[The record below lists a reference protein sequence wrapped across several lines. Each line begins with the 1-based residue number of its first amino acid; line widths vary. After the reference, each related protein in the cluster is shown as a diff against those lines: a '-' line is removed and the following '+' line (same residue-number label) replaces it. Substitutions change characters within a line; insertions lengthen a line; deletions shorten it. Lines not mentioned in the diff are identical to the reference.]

1 MIYSCFAF
9 ASLSSPTIREGARKY
24 AVSTSQVWHLA
35 TESMI
40 LSTRKHIV
48 YEALEKNW
56 KPLEKIYEA
65 LEKNLHR
72 RKRIRCD
79 ALTRI

>member
-1 MIYSCFAF
+1 MFSFIQKLLYLS
-9 ASLSSPTIREGARKY
+9 SLSSPTIKEGTRKY

-48 YEALEKNW
+48 YEALEKYFITIPAFTGFW
-56 KPLEKIYEA
+56 WMYLKSVTK
-65 LEKNLHR
+65 
-72 RKRIRCD
+72 
-79 ALTRI
+79 